1 VSVVVCGQGGA
12 KTKNPSKS
20 QRRDFSTFFYLKNV
34 KKPKVLKLLPPL
46 MQMGYIAT
54 MMIKWIWDVDWKNH
68 AKFSLSLFFLIVFI
82 F

>member
-1 VSVVVCGQGGA
+1 
-12 KTKNPSKS
+12 
-20 QRRDFSTFFYLKNV
+20 
-34 KKPKVLKLLPPL
+34 
-46 MQMGYIAT
+46 